1 RHLYAIGG
9 DSEAA
14 RLAGVRTTRVSV
26 TSYVACSVIAAVA
39 GLLELTQTGVGAPD
53 LGATLL
59 LTTVTA
65 VVIGGVS
72 LFGGQGSVVGV
83 LGGAL
88 VLVFLNQLFDTLQ
101 VNALYQQLIQG
112 LIILSILGIYRQ
124 RAKTYR
130 RPRAWSPSP

>member
-1 RHLYAIGG
+1 
-9 DSEAA
+9 
-14 RLAGVRTTRVSV
+14 
-26 TSYVACSVIAAVA
+26 
-39 GLLELTQTGVGAPD
+39 LTQTGVGAPD

-72 LFGGQGSVVGV
+72 LFGGAGSVVGV

-88 VLVFLNQLFDTLQ
+88 VLGFLNQLFDQLQ

-112 LIILSILGIYRQ
+112 LIILAILAIYREKR
-124 RAKTYR
+124 RA
-130 RPRAWSPSP
+130 